1 MILGQV
7 FERFVEESP
16 VSVMVRG
23 LLETILSPQKLDEL
37 FEKSTKTQYTK
48 ELLFSTVVEMMN
60 TVACGIRP
68 SIHAAYQAND
78 SKINVSVTSV
88 YNKLNAMESNVSAA
102 LVRETGY
109 SMEAIIRHLKGN
121 LPDWLPGYR
130 VKILDGNA
138 LAASEHRLKSLRQCN
153 SAPLPGKSLVVLD
166 PSLMLAIDVFPC
178 EDGHAQERSL
188 LPQVLATVE
197 SDDVWIADRNFCTLN
212 FLTQIAEK
220 QAYFIIREH
229 KCLPWHSTDELRPL
243 GSIEGAEVWEQ
254 SIAISDDEGH
264 LVQLRRIKVVL
275 EEPTRDGESEIFIL
289 TNLSST
295 IATALVIAQIYRRRW
310 TIETL
315 FGILT
320 EIFNCEIKTLG
331 YPKAALFAF
340 CVALVSYNIL
350 SVVLAAL
357 RTVHGIE
364 KIEQEVSSYYLADEI
379 RGTYRGMMI
388 ARQRVARGT
397 RVVATVE
404 GAIPPPEWQVFSQ
417 MNLID
422 LTKVLQD
429 LATLVNLAVFLSHP
443 RSTKK
448 TKKWVKKT
456 RPTKKPHVSTAKI
469 ISQNKTQKQTP

>member
-1 MILGQV
+1 MVLEQI
-7 FERFVEESP
+7 FERFVKESP

-23 LLETILSPQKLDEL
+23 LLEKILSAQKLDEL
-37 FEKSTKTQYTK
+37 FERSSKSQYTK
-48 ELLFSTVVEMMN
+48 ELLFSTVVEMMSS
-60 TVACGIRP
+60 VSCGIRP
-68 SIHAAYQAND
+68 SIHAAYQAKV
-78 SKINVSVTSV
+78 SSMGVSVTSV
-88 YNKLNAMESNVSAA
+88 YNKLNAMESNVSAE
-102 LVRETGY
+102 LVRETAGE
-109 SMEAIIRHLKGN
+109 MEAIIRHLKGN

-138 LAASEHRLKSLRQCN
+138 IGASEHRLKPLRTCN
-153 SAPLPGKSLVVLD
+153 SAPLPGQSLVVLD

-197 SDDVWIADRNFCTLN
+197 SDDVWIADRNFCTKD
-212 FLTQIAEK
+212 FLSGIVEN

-229 KCLPWHSTDELRPL
+229 QCLPWHNADQFRHF
-243 GSIEGAEVWEQ
+243 GSSQGGEVFEQ
-254 SIAISDDEGH
+254 SIMISDDAGY
-264 LVQLRRIKVVL
+264 LSQVRRVKVVL

-289 TNLSST
+289 TNLPAKVAS
-295 IATALVIAQIYRRRW
+295 ALVIAQIYRHRW

-315 FGILT
+315 FQKLT
-320 EIFNCEIKTLG
+320 DIFNCEIKTLG
-331 YPKAALFAF
+331 YPRAALFAF

-357 RTVHGIE
+357 TSIHGPE
-364 KIEQEVSSYYLADEI
+364 KIEQEVSSYYLVDEI

-388 ARQRVARGT
+388 A
-397 RVVATVE
+397 
-404 GAIPPPEWQVFSQ
+404 IPPQEWQVFQQ

-422 LTKVLQD
+422 LAKILQD
-429 LATLVNLAVFLSHP
+429 LATRVNLAVFLSHP

-469 ISQNKTQKQTP
+469 LSQNQLQKQTP

>member
-1 MILGQV
+1 MVLEQI
-7 FERFVEESP
+7 FERFVKESP

-23 LLETILSPQKLDEL
+23 LLEKILSAQKLDEL
-37 FEKSTKTQYTK
+37 FERSSKSQYTK
-48 ELLFSTVVEMMN
+48 ELLFSTVVEMMSS
-60 TVACGIRP
+60 VSCGIRP
-68 SIHAAYQAND
+68 SIHAAYQAKV
-78 SKINVSVTSV
+78 SSMGVSVTSV
-88 YNKLNAMESNVSAA
+88 YNKLNAMESNVSAE
-102 LVRETGY
+102 LVRETAGE
-109 SMEAIIRHLKGN
+109 MEAIIRHLKGN

-138 LAASEHRLKSLRQCN
+138 IGASEHRLKPLRTCN
-153 SAPLPGKSLVVLD
+153 SAPLPGQSLVVLD

-197 SDDVWIADRNFCTLN
+197 SDDVWIADRNFCTKD
-212 FLTQIAEK
+212 FLSGIVEN

-229 KCLPWHSTDELRPL
+229 QCLPWHNADQFRHF
-243 GSIEGAEVWEQ
+243 GSSQGGEVFEQ
-254 SIAISDDEGH
+254 SIMISDDAGY
-264 LVQLRRIKVVL
+264 LSQVRRVKVVL

-289 TNLSST
+289 TNLPAKVAS
-295 IATALVIAQIYRRRW
+295 ALVIAQIYRHRW

-315 FGILT
+315 FQKLT
-320 EIFNCEIKTLG
+320 DIFNCEIKTLG
-331 YPKAALFAF
+331 YPRAALFAF

-357 RTVHGIE
+357 TSIHGPE
-364 KIEQEVSSYYLADEI
+364 KIEQEVSSYYLVDEI

-388 ARQRVARGT
+388 A
-397 RVVATVE
+397 
-404 GAIPPPEWQVFSQ
+404 IPPQKWQVFQQ

-422 LTKVLQD
+422 LAKILQD
-429 LATLVNLAVFLSHP
+429 LATRVNLAVFLSHP

-469 ISQNKTQKQTP
+469 LSQNQLQKQTP